1 MATIWLTIDEF
12 CASTHLKRE
21 LVEKLVKDNKL
32 THKTEGEQ
40 ILIQTEPTNH
50 SLVNVAEN
58 ALSTQSDN
66 APIAFAEKT
75 IGTILTLHEK
85 VLEAKDE
92 SISTLK
98 SENKFLKDALFSMQD
113 IYDDDQKSA
122 QFLREQLQRTQDE
135 LEAMKRKYK
144 LMWGKSVGKVDLSPL
159 MKNSEGENADDSKKN
174 Q

>member
-1 MATIWLTIDEF
+1 MAAIWLTIDEF

-21 LVEKLVKDNKL
+21 LVEKLIQDNKL

-40 ILIQTEPTNH
+40 VLIQTEPTNH
-50 SLVNVAEN
+50 SLVNIGEN
-58 ALSTQSDN
+58 ALSAQNDN

-75 IGTILTLHEK
+75 IGTILNLHEK

-122 QFLREQLQRTQDE
+122 QFLREQLQRTQEE
-135 LEAMKRKYK
+135 LESMKRKYK

-159 MKNSEGENADDSKKN
+159 VKNGENPEQDSKKN